1 MADELA
7 ALACR
12 VIQLATSH
20 GKHNLGKLG
29 GFARAGLPADD
40 DHLVGRNGVHNFVAF
55 ARHRERLWEF
65 DLQGAGSQGVLFVEN
80 CGLSQPLQTLTGLY
94 RPSMTSVFNF
104 TFVPWFRSVAP
115 YIHKFR
121 NQTFVVGIAG
131 EAIAAGK
138 LQSLAQDLAMIQ
150 SMGVKIVLV
159 HGFRPQVNEQLRA
172 KGHTPKYSHGIR
184 ITDEVALDC
193 AQEAAGQLR
202 YEIEAAFSQGLP
214 NTPMADSTV
223 RVISGNFITAR
234 PVGIVDGV
242 DFQHSGL
249 VRKVDIAGITKTL
262 DMGAM
267 VLLSPFGFSPTGEAF
282 NLTMEE
288 VATSVATALQADK
301 LIFLTEVPGIRTD
314 PTQPASEENPI
325 DTELPLA
332 AAEKLLKEL
341 PTANLPTDTAFYL
354 QHCVKAC
361 KGGVERSH
369 IIPFAVDGAI
379 LLEVYVHDGIGTMV
393 VDEKLE
399 ELREAT
405 EEDVGGILQLIEPF
419 EKDGTLVKRSRTE
432 IERDAG
438 NYTIIEH
445 DGVIFAC
452 AALYPYP
459 EAKTAEMAAVTVSP
473 EVQGQ
478 GDGER
483 ILKRIEQ
490 RAKAAGLDSIFVL
503 TTRTMHWFIKR
514 GFVQVTRTGSLKP
527 ASANT
532 TGTARAKCWSSAWA
546 DLAPGHQRLRAL
558 RHTIRLPKIAKQL
571 KQTND
576 QLAMLPP
583 RKVQSTLLQSPPPR
597 KIMGSARLRGKV
609 SIMP

>member
-1 MADELA
+1 MS
-7 ALACR
+7 
-12 VIQLATSH
+12 T
-20 GKHNLGKLG
+20 
-29 GFARAGLPADD
+29 
-40 DHLVGRNGVHNFVAF
+40 
-55 ARHRERLWEF
+55 
-65 DLQGAGSQGVLFVEN
+65 
-80 CGLSQPLQTLTGLY
+80 
-94 RPSMTSVFNF
+94 VFNF

-121 NQTFVVGIAG
+121 NQTFVVGIPG

-138 LQSLAQDLAMIQ
+138 LPNLVQDLALIQ
-150 SMGVKIVLV
+150 SMGVRIVLV

-172 KGHTPKYSHGIR
+172 KGHEARYHQGIR
-184 ITDEVALDC
+184 ITDSVALDC

-214 NTPMADSTV
+214 NTPMAGATV
-223 RVISGNFITAR
+223 RVISGNFLTAR
-234 PVGIVDGV
+234 PVGILDGV

-249 VRKVDIAGITKTL
+249 VRKVDVAGIMRTL
-262 DMGAM
+262 DMGAL

-288 VATSVATALQADK
+288 VATSVAVALQADK
-301 LIFLTEVPGIRTD
+301 LLFLAEVPGIRIR
-314 PTQPASEENPI
+314 PHEPADDDNPI

-332 AAEKLLKEL
+332 EAERIL
-341 PTANLPTDTAFYL
+341 ANTPASHVPTDVGFYL

-369 IIPFAVDGAI
+369 IIPFAVDGAL

-405 EEDVGGILQLIEPF
+405 PDDVGGILQLIEPF

-432 IERDAG
+432 IERDIA

-452 AALYPYP
+452 AALYTYP
-459 EAKTAEMAAVTVSP
+459 EAKTAEMAALTVSP
-473 EVQGQ
+473 QAQGQ
-478 GDGER
+478 GDGEK

-490 RAKAAGLDSIFVL
+490 RARYMGLDSIFVL
-503 TTRTMHWFIKR
+503 TTRTMHWFLKR
-514 GFVQVTRTGSLKP
+514 GFAPVDADWLP
-527 ASANT
+527 D
-532 TGTARAKCWSSAWA
+532 ARK
-546 DLAPGHQRLRAL
+546 
-558 RHTIRLPKIAKQL
+558 
-571 KQTND
+571 
-576 QLAMLPP
+576 
-583 RKVQSTLLQSPPPR
+583 RKYNWDRRS
-597 KIMGSARLRGKV
+597 KV
-609 SIMP
+609 LVKKL